1 MRRLAALAL
10 ALWAALAGAAA
21 AQRPFL
27 QDLVEEVRAFSAR
40 IAVQPDGSVEVTEE
54 FEVTA
59 RGVQIRRGIYRDI
72 LLRFRDRLGLFP
84 PEFRLIE
91 ATRDGAPET
100 ARVVAGEGSLRV
112 YLGREEVLLPPG
124 VHRYRLRY
132 RLADQVDL
140 YADRAELA
148 WNVNGTSWTLPI
160 RGLSA
165 VVVPPPGAAVLRH
178 EIATGRAGERGQD
191 ATVTPKGDGLL
202 VQAARPLARG
212 ESVTLFV
219 SFPREA
225 VTPTLRLEVLGMLE
239 GQPLVLGGAGLMLA
253 LGYFLLVWLRVGRDP
268 RPGPIVPVYQPTRSP
283 AWMRFLRR
291 RGFDEDC
298 VVAALLSL
306 AVKGCVVI
314 SDGPG
319 EGFTIE
325 RRTPPPGAPAPS
337 ADEAALLASL
347 CDGGR
352 DRLEVPTARSPVVE
366 RVVARYR
373 RLFDEAALRRHVRLN
388 QGWWAGGVALL
399 AVWGLGM
406 AALAPEEL
414 LFSMV
419 GGLGAGLLSSDIR
432 NWPGGDTR
440 NWPTPSCGFVGV
452 FERRAGLLQ
461 KAGAALF
468 AQAVAVAA
476 DGDDVAVVQQPVE
489 DRGGD
494 HRIAEDGAPLA
505 DRPVRG
511 DQHGT
516 PLVAARHQL
525 EEQVS
530 GVGLK
535 RQVAEFVHDQQPGL
549 GEVGEPLL
557 KPPLGVRLGEAG
569 DQRHGAG
576 EQHRIARHDR
586 LAAERN
592 RQMCLAHARGAEQQQ
607 RVAVGNETPGGQITD
622 LGAVERGLGREVEAG
637 EIAHEGELRQAEAHL
652 DAPLV
657 LARDLPRAEERQGLP
672 QAHLLAGGLVE
683 QRVELV
689 ADRRQLQPR
698 QHLAQR
704 IGERRRHH
712 QPPPTRASYSASG
725 RSRAAPAMV
734 GGSASTTIRRTT
746 APSAPATPSK
756 WARSTIRA

>member
-54 FEVTA
+54 IEVTA

-148 WNVNGTSWTLPI
+148 WNVNGTGWTLPI
-160 RGLSA
+160 RSLSA
-165 VVVPPPGAAVLRH
+165 VAAPPPGAAVLRH

-253 LGYFLLVWLRVGRDP
+253 LGYFLLVWLLVGRDP

-314 SDGPG
+314 SDGRGLHHRAAHAAPG
-319 EGFTIE
+319 RPCAE
-325 RRTPPPGAPAPS
+325 RR
-337 ADEAALLASL
+337 
-347 CDGGR
+347 
-352 DRLEVPTARSPVVE
+352 
-366 RVVARYR
+366 
-373 RLFDEAALRRHVRLN
+373 
-388 QGWWAGGVALL
+388 
-399 AVWGLGM
+399 
-406 AALAPEEL
+406 
-414 LFSMV
+414 
-419 GGLGAGLLSSDIR
+419 
-432 NWPGGDTR
+432 
-440 NWPTPSCGFVGV
+440 
-452 FERRAGLLQ
+452 
-461 KAGAALF
+461 
-468 AQAVAVAA
+468 
-476 DGDDVAVVQQPVE
+476 
-489 DRGGD
+489 
-494 HRIAEDGAPLA
+494 
-505 DRPVRG
+505 
-511 DQHGT
+511 
-516 PLVAARHQL
+516 
-525 EEQVS
+525 
-530 GVGLK
+530 
-535 RQVAEFVHDQQPGL
+535 
-549 GEVGEPLL
+549 
-557 KPPLGVRLGEAG
+557 
-569 DQRHGAG
+569 
-576 EQHRIARHDR
+576 
-586 LAAERN
+586 
-592 RQMCLAHARGAEQQQ
+592 
-607 RVAVGNETPGGQITD
+607 
-622 LGAVERGLGREVEAG
+622 
-637 EIAHEGELRQAEAHL
+637 
-652 DAPLV
+652 
-657 LARDLPRAEERQGLP
+657 
-672 QAHLLAGGLVE
+672 
-683 QRVELV
+683 
-689 ADRRQLQPR
+689 
-698 QHLAQR
+698 
-704 IGERRRHH
+704 
-712 QPPPTRASYSASG
+712 
-725 RSRAAPAMV
+725 
-734 GGSASTTIRRTT
+734 
-746 APSAPATPSK
+746 
-756 WARSTIRA
+756 